1 MSKTFH
7 LKCRSLSYT
16 NINLKTAFFQKDGA
30 HTDSYLRNTPRSHG
44 WVTTSDVVLWYHLFC
59 QAPVWLQT
67 TACCWDQCVQVDR
80 NCRNMRGAVRER
92 ELSQCLL
99 LKPSLNVCIEW
110 LPHLYYADVFR
121 RMCSTMAQWL
131 CWRAQNASFSAPGA
145 AHQCCAPTRFCR
157 GAYNKFQQRTELFA
171 FLWLK
176 VSYNYIHTLS
186 YQFIVQYINISHI
199 LCGLSEYPVSSGA
212 QCFLIDFVYVCTK
225 LHGSVQESHA
235 NWNLEFHWI
244 PGTKTCIGP
253 GMKW

>member
-1 MSKTFH
+1 MWYCDTIFLARHLCDCKPPRAAETNVSKLIAIVGTCAVLFVKESFLNACYWNPHLTFASSGFRI
-7 LKCRSLSYT
+7 C
-16 NINLKTAFFQKDGA
+16 IM
-30 HTDSYLRNTPRSHG
+30 P
-44 WVTTSDVVLWYHLFC
+44 TSFDV
-59 QAPVWLQT
+59 
-67 TACCWDQCVQVDR
+67 CVQ
-80 NCRNMRGAVRER
+80 
-92 ELSQCLL
+92 L
-99 LKPSLNVCIEW
+99 W
-110 LPHLYYADVFR
+110 
-121 RMCSTMAQWL
+121 AQWL